1 MELMRTRGVTC
12 IFETLTFGTR
22 HTDHNNEMVDETTTS
37 MKLSNTALFSV
48 FRAAITLLIRYTKKH
63 GVLKSDIISE
73 QSADTSH
80 ACLLP
85 RYVCFEHDRFYATN
99 VTGPSQKEQTCL
111 KKSLQTV
118 FCMCFGLTVCHQ
130 RRHNFT
136 TRKHAAPWS

>member
-37 MKLSNTALFSV
+37 MKLSNTALFTV
-48 FRAAITLLIRYTKKH
+48 FFEPQSRCSYVIQKKH

-99 VTGPSQKEQTCL
+99 VTAG
-111 KKSLQTV
+111 SLTEGTN
-118 FCMCFGLTVCHQ
+118 M
-130 RRHNFT
+130 
-136 TRKHAAPWS
+136 P